1 MKCFRIFFKHTW
13 HPQQMMTMSSSKT
26 GWDYPYFDPT
36 EIMTSVYQ
44 PASIPEEE
52 FLPRKKQIPDTH
64 INNNNSSIFEE
75 MKTNVRSTNVMEL
88 NEVDVIAP
96 KKNVAT
102 LTVVQAGSIPCQN
115 SGCRNWGTRG
125 VPESPWHILKT
136 IFLVSIIVTLII
148 WVVIYA
154 LLAQYHIF

>member
-13 HPQQMMTMSSSKT
+13 HPQQ
-26 GWDYPYFDPT
+26 
-36 EIMTSVYQ
+36 
-44 PASIPEEE
+44 
-52 FLPRKKQIPDTH
+52 

-88 NEVDVIAP
+88 KEVDVIAP

-102 LTVVQAGSIPCQN
+102 LTVVQPGSIPCQN